1 MTIAVV
7 FLLLVVLVLVNVP
20 IAVAIAVVALA
31 GMVAQHGTMALVNAM
46 LTFYSGATGF
56 PMLAIP
62 LFVLAG
68 GLMNTSGISRRLISF
83 VSALVGFVRGGLAMV
98 NIVVSMIFAE
108 ISGSAVADVAALGS
122 VLIPE
127 MKRRGYK
134 GTFAAAVSSSA
145 ASLAVIIPPSLPM
158 ILYGAIADTSIT
170 QLFIAG
176 IVPGIFCGLA
186 MMGLSY
192 WYAVKFNLPRE
203 QAFSLRR
210 LWVSF
215 KEAGWALTLPV
226 IILGGIFSG
235 FVTATEA
242 AGLAVFAAL
251 VIGVIIYRE
260 LDLKLLHKSLVDG
273 VVQTAAVMLL
283 VTASAV
289 LGGYLT
295 ELQVPIRLAQG
306 MLAISENKYVVLAML
321 NVLFLAL
328 GCVMHGAAAIVL
340 VVPIVMP
347 LVRQLGIDPV
357 HFGIVVTLNIAIG
370 QQTPPVAS
378 VLAVAC
384 SIAKEDMWAVTRVN
398 LGYIALLIATLIVV
412 TYVPWFST
420 GLVSAI
426 YRP

>member
-1 MTIAVV
+1 MTIALV
-7 FLLLVVLVLVNVP
+7 LLLLIVLVLINVP

-31 GMVAQHGTMALVNAM
+31 GMVAAHGTMALVNGM

-68 GLMNTSGISRRLISF
+68 GLMNTSGISRRLITF
-83 VSALVGFVRGGLAMV
+83 VSALVGFIRGGLAMV

-127 MKRRGYK
+127 MKRRGYS
-134 GTFAAAVSSSA
+134 GRFAAAVSSSA

-176 IVPGIFCGLA
+176 IVPGVLCGLA

-192 WYAVKFNLPRE
+192 WYAIKFNLPRE

-210 LWVSF
+210 LGTSF
-215 KEAGWALTLPV
+215 REAGWALTLPV

-235 FVTATEA
+235 IVTATEA

-251 VIGVIIYRE
+251 VIGVFIYRE
-260 LDLKLLHKSLVDG
+260 LDLQLLHKSLVDG

-295 ELQVPIRLAQG
+295 ELEVPVRLART
-306 MLAISENKYVVLAML
+306 MLAISENRYVVLAML
-321 NVLFLAL
+321 NVLFFGL

-340 VVPIVMP
+340 IVPIVMP

-398 LGYIALLIATLIVV
+398 LGYITLLIATLLVV

-420 GLVSAI
+420 GLVTAI
-426 YRP
+426 YGP

>member
-7 FLLLVVLVLVNVP
+7 LLFMVVLVLLNVP

-31 GMVAQHGTMALVNAM
+31 GMVAAHGTTALVNGM
-46 LTFYSGATGF
+46 LTLYSGATGF

-68 GLMNTSGISRRLISF
+68 GLMNTSGISRRLIAF
-83 VSALVGFVRGGLAMV
+83 VSAIVGFIRGGLAMV

-127 MKRRGYK
+127 MKRRGYQ
-134 GTFAAAVSSSA
+134 GRFAAAVSSSA

-176 IVPGIFCGLA
+176 VVPGILCGIA
-186 MMGLSY
+186 MMALSY
-192 WYAVKFNLPRE
+192 WYAVRFNLPRE
-203 QAFSLRR
+203 QAFSLSR
-210 LWVSF
+210 LWSSF
-215 KEAGWALTLPV
+215 REAGWALTLPV

-251 VIGVIIYRE
+251 VIGIFVYRE

-289 LGGYLT
+289 LGIYLT
-295 ELQVPIRLAQG
+295 ELEVPVRLTRA
-306 MLAISENKYVVLAML
+306 MLAISENRYVVLAML
-321 NVLFLAL
+321 NVLFFGL

-340 VVPIVMP
+340 IVPIVMP

-384 SIAKEDMWAVTRVN
+384 SIAKEDLWAVTRVN
-398 LGYIALLIATLIVV
+398 LGYIALLIATLLVV

-420 GLVSAI
+420 GLVTAI
-426 YRP
+426 YGS

>member
-7 FLLLVVLVLVNVP
+7 MLLMVVLVLINVP

-31 GMVAQHGTMALVNAM
+31 GMVAAHGTTALVNGM

-68 GLMNTSGISRRLISF
+68 GLMNTSGISRRLIAF
-83 VSALVGFVRGGLAMV
+83 VSALVGFIRGGLAMV

-127 MKRRGYK
+127 MKRRGYS
-134 GTFAAAVSSSA
+134 GRFAAAVSSSA

-176 IVPGIFCGLA
+176 VVPGILCGLA

-210 LWVSF
+210 LWASF
-215 KEAGWALTLPV
+215 REAGWALTLPA

-235 FVTATEA
+235 VVTATEA

-251 VIGVIIYRE
+251 AIGVFVYRE
-260 LDLKLLHKSLVDG
+260 LDLALLHKSLVDG

-295 ELQVPIRLAQG
+295 ELEVPARLTRT
-306 MLAISENKYVVLAML
+306 MLAISENRFVVLAML
-321 NVLFLAL
+321 NVLFFGL

-340 VVPIVMP
+340 IVPIVMP
-347 LVRQLGIDPV
+347 LVRQIGVDPV
-357 HFGIVVTLNIAIG
+357 HFGIIVTLNVAIG

-384 SIAKEDMWAVTRVN
+384 TIAKEDMWAVTRVN
-398 LGYIALLIATLIVV
+398 LGYIALLIATLLVV
-412 TYVPWFST
+412 TYVPWFSI
-420 GLVSAI
+420 GLVRAI
-426 YRP
+426 YGP

>member
-7 FLLLVVLVLVNVP
+7 LLLMVVLVLINVP
-20 IAVAIAVVALA
+20 IAVAIAVVAIV
-31 GMVAQHGTMALVNAM
+31 GMAAAHGTIALVNAM

-68 GLMNTSGISRRLISF
+68 GLMNTSGISRRLIAF

-127 MKRRGYK
+127 MKRRGYS
-134 GTFAAAVSSSA
+134 GRFAAAVSSSA

-176 IVPGIFCGLA
+176 IVPGVLCGVS

-192 WYAVKFNLPRE
+192 WYAVRFNLPRE
-203 QAFSLRR
+203 QSFSLAR
-210 LWVSF
+210 LWQSF
-215 KEAGWALTLPV
+215 REAGWALTLPV

-251 VIGVIIYRE
+251 VIGVFIYRE
-260 LDLKLLHKSLVDG
+260 LDWKLLHKSLVDG

-295 ELQVPIRLAQG
+295 ELQVPARLTQA
-306 MLAISENKYVVLAML
+306 MLAISENRYVVLAML
-321 NVLFLAL
+321 NLLFFGL

-340 VVPIVMP
+340 IVPIVMP

-357 HFGIVVTLNIAIG
+357 QFGIIVTLNVAIG

-398 LGYIALLIATLIVV
+398 LGYIALLIATLILI

-420 GLVSAI
+420 GLVNAI
-426 YRP
+426 YLP

>member
-7 FLLLVVLVLVNVP
+7 LLFMVVLVLLNVP

-31 GMVAQHGTMALVNAM
+31 GMVAAHGTTALVNGM
-46 LTFYSGATGF
+46 LTLYSGATGF

-68 GLMNTSGISRRLISF
+68 GLMNTSGISRRLIAF
-83 VSALVGFVRGGLAMV
+83 VSAIVGFIRGGLAMV

-127 MKRRGYK
+127 MKRRGYQ
-134 GTFAAAVSSSA
+134 GRFAAAVSSSA

-176 IVPGIFCGLA
+176 VVPGILCGIA
-186 MMGLSY
+186 MMALSY
-192 WYAVKFNLPRE
+192 WYAVRFNLPRE

-210 LWVSF
+210 LWSSF
-215 KEAGWALTLPV
+215 REAGWALTLPV

-251 VIGVIIYRE
+251 VIGIFVYRE

-289 LGGYLT
+289 LGIYLT
-295 ELQVPIRLAQG
+295 ELEVPVRLTRA
-306 MLAISENKYVVLAML
+306 MLAISENRYVVLAML
-321 NVLFLAL
+321 NVLFFGL

-340 VVPIVMP
+340 IVPIVMP

-384 SIAKEDMWAVTRVN
+384 SIAKEDLWAVTRVN
-398 LGYIALLIATLIVV
+398 LGYIALLIATLLVV

-420 GLVSAI
+420 GLVTAI
-426 YRP
+426 YGS

>member
-1 MTIAVV
+1 MTIAAVL
-7 FLLLVVLVLVNVP
+7 LLLVVLVLINVP

-31 GMVAQHGTMALVNAM
+31 GMVAAHGAMALVNGM

-68 GLMNTSGISRRLISF
+68 GLMNTSGISRRLITF
-83 VSALVGFVRGGLAMV
+83 VSALVGFIRGGLAMV

-127 MKRRGYK
+127 MKRRGYS
-134 GTFAAAVSSSA
+134 GRFAAAVSSSA

-176 IVPGIFCGLA
+176 IVPGVLCGLA

-210 LWVSF
+210 LGTSLR
-215 KEAGWALTLPV
+215 EAGWALTLPV

-235 FVTATEA
+235 VVTATEA

-251 VIGVIIYRE
+251 VIGVFIYRE
-260 LDLKLLHKSLVDG
+260 LDLQLLHKSLVDG

-295 ELQVPIRLAQG
+295 ELEVPVRLART
-306 MLAISENKYVVLAML
+306 MLAISENRYVVLAML
-321 NVLFLAL
+321 NVLFFGL

-340 VVPIVMP
+340 IVPIVMP

-398 LGYIALLIATLIVV
+398 LGYITLLIATLLVV

-420 GLVSAI
+420 GLVTAI
-426 YRP
+426 YGP

>member
-1 MTIAVV
+1 MTIAIV
-7 FLLLVVLVLVNVP
+7 FVLLVVLVLVNVP

-31 GMVAQHGTMALVNAM
+31 GMVAAHGAMALVNGM

-68 GLMNTSGISRRLISF
+68 GLMNTSGISRRLIAF
-83 VSALVGFVRGGLAMV
+83 VSALVGFIRGGLAMV

-127 MKRRGYK
+127 MKRRGYA
-134 GTFAAAVSSSA
+134 GRFAAAVSSSA

-176 IVPGIFCGLA
+176 VVPGILCGLA
-186 MMGLSY
+186 MMALSY
-192 WYAVKFNLPRE
+192 WYAVRFGLPRE

-210 LWVSF
+210 LWTSF
-215 KEAGWALTLPV
+215 REAGWALTLPV

-235 FVTATEA
+235 IVTATEA

-251 VIGVIIYRE
+251 VIGVFVYRE
-260 LDLKLLHKSLVDG
+260 LNLGLLHKALVDG

-295 ELQVPIRLAQG
+295 ELEVPARLART
-306 MLAISENKYVVLAML
+306 MLAISENPYVVLAML
-321 NVLFLAL
+321 NILFFGL

-398 LGYIALLIATLIVV
+398 LGYIALLIATLLAV
-412 TYVPWFST
+412 TYVPWIST

-426 YRP
+426 YGP

>member
-1 MTIAVV
+1 MTIAIV
-7 FLLLVVLVLVNVP
+7 FALLIVLVLINVP

-31 GMVAQHGTMALVNAM
+31 GMSAAHGTTAIVSAM
-46 LTFYSGATGF
+46 LTLYSGATGF

-68 GLMNTSGISRRLISF
+68 GLMNTSGISRRLIAF
-83 VSALVGFVRGGLAMV
+83 VSAIVGFIRGGLAMV

-127 MKRRGYK
+127 MKRRGYR
-134 GTFAAAVSSSA
+134 GPFAAAVSSSA

-176 IVPGIFCGLA
+176 IVPGIVCGLA
-186 MMGLSY
+186 MMTLSY
-192 WYAVKFNLPRE
+192 WYAVRFDLPRE

-210 LWVSF
+210 LWASF
-215 KEAGWALTLPV
+215 REAGWALTLPV

-235 FVTATEA
+235 VVTATEA
-242 AGLAVFAAL
+242 AGLAVLAAL
-251 VIGVIIYRE
+251 VIGIFVYRE
-260 LDLKLLHKSLVDG
+260 LDVRLLHKSLVDG

-289 LGGYLT
+289 LGIYLT
-295 ELQVPIRLAQG
+295 ELEVPARLTRA
-306 MLAISENKYVVLAML
+306 MLAISENRYVVLAML
-321 NVLFLAL
+321 NVLFFAL

-347 LVRQLGIDPV
+347 LVRELGIDTV

-398 LGYIALLIATLIVV
+398 LGYIAMLIATLIVV
-412 TYVPWFST
+412 TYVPGFST
-420 GLVSAI
+420 GLVGAI
-426 YRP
+426 YGR

>member
-1 MTIAVV
+1 MTIALV
-7 FLLLVVLVLVNVP
+7 LLLLIVLVLINVP

-31 GMVAQHGTMALVNAM
+31 GMVAAHGTMALVNGM

-68 GLMNTSGISRRLISF
+68 GLMNTSGISRRLIAF
-83 VSALVGFVRGGLAMV
+83 VSALVGFIRGGLAMV

-127 MKRRGYK
+127 MKRRGYS
-134 GTFAAAVSSSA
+134 GRFAAAVSSSA

-176 IVPGIFCGLA
+176 IVPGVLCGLA

-210 LWVSF
+210 LGTSLR
-215 KEAGWALTLPV
+215 EAGWALTLPV

-235 FVTATEA
+235 VVTATEA

-251 VIGVIIYRE
+251 VIGVFIYRE
-260 LDLKLLHKSLVDG
+260 LDLQLLHKSLVDG

-295 ELQVPIRLAQG
+295 ELEVPVRLART
-306 MLAISENKYVVLAML
+306 MLAISENRYVVLAML
-321 NVLFLAL
+321 NVLFFGL

-340 VVPIVMP
+340 IVPIVMP

-398 LGYIALLIATLIVV
+398 LGYITLLIATLLVV

-420 GLVSAI
+420 GLVTAI
-426 YRP
+426 YGP

>member
-1 MTIAVV
+1 MTIALV
-7 FLLLVVLVLVNVP
+7 LLFMVVLVLLNVP

-31 GMVAQHGTMALVNAM
+31 GMVAAHGTTALVNGM
-46 LTFYSGATGF
+46 LTLYSGATGF

-68 GLMNTSGISRRLISF
+68 GLMNTSGISRRLIAF
-83 VSALVGFVRGGLAMV
+83 VSAIVGFIRGGLAMV

-127 MKRRGYK
+127 MKRRGYP
-134 GTFAAAVSSSA
+134 GRFAAAVSSSA

-176 IVPGIFCGLA
+176 VVPGILCGIA
-186 MMGLSY
+186 MMALSY
-192 WYAVKFNLPRE
+192 WYAVRFNLPRE

-210 LWVSF
+210 LWSSLR
-215 KEAGWALTLPV
+215 EAGWALTLPV

-251 VIGVIIYRE
+251 VIGIFVYRE

-289 LGGYLT
+289 LGIYLT
-295 ELQVPIRLAQG
+295 ELEVPVRLTRA
-306 MLAISENKYVVLAML
+306 MLAISENRYVVLAML
-321 NVLFLAL
+321 NVLFFGL

-340 VVPIVMP
+340 IVPIVMP

-384 SIAKEDMWAVTRVN
+384 SIAKEDLWAVTRVN
-398 LGYIALLIATLIVV
+398 LGYIALLIATLLVV

-420 GLVSAI
+420 GLVTAI
-426 YRP
+426 YGS

>member
-1 MTIAVV
+1 MA
-7 FLLLVVLVLVNVP
+7 
-20 IAVAIAVVALA
+20 AA
-31 GMVAQHGTMALVNAM
+31 HGTMALVNAM

-68 GLMNTSGISRRLISF
+68 GLMNTSGISRRLIAF
-83 VSALVGFVRGGLAMV
+83 VAALVGFVRGGLAMV

-127 MKRRGYK
+127 MKRRGYS
-134 GTFAAAVSSSA
+134 GRFAAAVSSSA

-176 IVPGIFCGLA
+176 IVPGVLCGVS

-192 WYAVKFNLPRE
+192 WYAVRFNLPRE
-203 QAFSLRR
+203 QSFSLVR
-210 LWVSF
+210 LWQSF
-215 KEAGWALTLPV
+215 REAGWALTLPV

-251 VIGVIIYRE
+251 VIGVFIYRE
-260 LDLKLLHKSLVDG
+260 LDWKLLHKSLVDG

-295 ELQVPIRLAQG
+295 ELQVPARLTQA
-306 MLAISENKYVVLAML
+306 MLAISENRYVVLAML
-321 NVLFLAL
+321 NLLFFGL

-340 VVPIVMP
+340 IVPIVMP
-347 LVRQLGIDPV
+347 LVRQLGIDPIQ
-357 HFGIVVTLNIAIG
+357 FGIIVTLNVAIG

-398 LGYIALLIATLIVV
+398 LGYITLLVATLLLI

-420 GLVSAI
+420 GLVNAI
-426 YRP
+426 YLP

>member
-1 MTIAVV
+1 MTIALV
-7 FLLLVVLVLVNVP
+7 FLLLVALVLINVP
-20 IAVAIAVVALA
+20 IAVAIAVVALT
-31 GMVAQHGTMALVNAM
+31 GMVAAHETTALVNAM
-46 LTFYSGATGF
+46 LTFYSEATNF
-56 PMLAIP
+56 PLLAIP
-62 LFVLAG
+62 LFMLAG
-68 GLMNTSGISRRLISF
+68 GLMNTSGISRRLIAF
-83 VSALVGFVRGGLAMV
+83 VTAVVGFIRGGLAMV
-98 NIVVSMIFAE
+98 NVFVSMIFAE

-127 MKRRGYK
+127 MKRRGYS
-134 GTFAAAVSSSA
+134 GRFAAAVTSSS

-158 ILYGAIADTSIT
+158 ILYGAISDTSIT

-176 IVPGIFCGLA
+176 IVPGVVCGMA

-203 QAFSLRR
+203 AAFSLRR
-210 LWVSF
+210 LWSSL

-242 AGLAVFAAL
+242 AGLAVLAAL
-251 VIGVIIYRE
+251 VIGVFIYGE
-260 LDLKLLHKSLVDG
+260 LDWRQLHRSLVDG

-289 LGGYLT
+289 LGIYLT
-295 ELQVPIRLAQG
+295 ELQVPIRLTQG
-306 MLAISENKYVVLAML
+306 LLAISDDRFVVLAML
-321 NVLFLAL
+321 NLLFFGL
-328 GCVMHGAAAIVL
+328 GCIMHGAAAIVL

-347 LVRQLGIDPV
+347 LVRQLGVDPV
-357 HFGIVVTLNIAIG
+357 HFGIIVTLNIAVG

-398 LGYIALLIATLIVV
+398 LGYIALLIATLLVI
-412 TYVPWFST
+412 TYVPVFSI

-426 YRP
+426 YGP

>member
-1 MTIAVV
+1 MTILLV
-7 FLLLVVLVLVNVP
+7 FLLLILVLINVP
-20 IAVAIAVVALA
+20 IAVAIAVVALC
-31 GMVAQHGTMALVNAM
+31 GMVIAHGTTALVNAM
-46 LTFYSGATGF
+46 LTFYSGATSF
-56 PMLAIP
+56 PLLAIP

-68 GLMNTSGISRRLISF
+68 GLMNTSGISRRLIAF
-83 VSALVGFVRGGLAMV
+83 VTALVGFVRGGLAMV

-127 MKRRGYK
+127 MKRRGYQ
-134 GTFAAAVSSSA
+134 GRFAAAVSSSA

-176 IVPGIFCGLA
+176 IVPGILCGAA
-186 MMGLSY
+186 MMALSY
-192 WYAVKFNLPRE
+192 WYAVRFNLPRE
-203 QAFSLRR
+203 EAFSLRR
-210 LWVSF
+210 LWTSF
-215 KEAGWALTLPV
+215 RQAGWALTLPV

-242 AGLAVFAAL
+242 AGLAVVAAL
-251 VIGVIIYRE
+251 VIGVFVYGE
-260 LDLKLLHKSLVDG
+260 LDLRLLHRSLVDG

-289 LGGYLT
+289 LGIYLT
-295 ELQVPIRLAQG
+295 ELELPLRLTRSL
-306 MLAISENKYVVLAML
+306 LAVSENRYVVLAML
-321 NVLFLAL
+321 NVLFFGL
-328 GCVMHGAAAIVL
+328 GCIMHGAAAIVL

-357 HFGIVVTLNIAIG
+357 HFGIIVTLNIAIG

-398 LGYIALLIATLIVV
+398 LGYIALLIATLLVV
-412 TYVPWFST
+412 TYVPVVAT
-420 GLVSAI
+420 GLVGAV
-426 YRP
+426 YGG

>member
-1 MTIAVV
+1 
-7 FLLLVVLVLVNVP
+7 
-20 IAVAIAVVALA
+20 
-31 GMVAQHGTMALVNAM
+31 
-46 LTFYSGATGF
+46 
-56 PMLAIP
+56 
-62 LFVLAG
+62 
-68 GLMNTSGISRRLISF
+68 
-83 VSALVGFVRGGLAMV
+83 VSAMVGFIRGGLAMV

-127 MKRRGYK
+127 MKRRGYS
-134 GTFAAAVSSSA
+134 GRFAASVSSSA
-145 ASLAVIIPPSLPM
+145 ASLAVISPPSLPM

-176 IVPGIFCGLA
+176 VLPGVLCGA
-186 MMGLSY
+186 GMMGLSY
-192 WYAVKFNLPRE
+192 WYAIRFNLPRE

-210 LWVSF
+210 LWSSF

-235 FVTATEA
+235 VVTATEA
-242 AGLAVFAAL
+242 AGLAVLAAL
-251 VIGVIIYRE
+251 VIGVFIYRE
-260 LDLKLLHKSLVDG
+260 LDLRLLHKSLVDG

-289 LGGYLT
+289 LGIYLT
-295 ELQVPIRLAQG
+295 ELEVPVRLTRA
-306 MLAISENKYVVLAML
+306 MLALSENRYVVLAML
-321 NVLFLAL
+321 NVLFFGL

-378 VLAVAC
+378 VLATAC
-384 SIAKEDMWAVTRVN
+384 AIAKEDIWTVTRTNVYFVAV
-398 LGYIALLIATLIVV
+398 LVAVLLLV
-412 TYVPWFST
+412 TYVPAT
-420 GLVSAI
+420 GLALVNFF
-426 YRP
+426 YR

>member
-7 FLLLVVLVLVNVP
+7 FLLLVALVLVNVP
-20 IAVAIAVVALA
+20 IAVAIAVVALV
-31 GMVAQHGTMALVNAM
+31 GMVAAHGPTALVNGM
-46 LTFYSGATGF
+46 LTLFSGATSF

-127 MKRRGYK
+127 MKRRGYS
-134 GTFAAAVSSSA
+134 GAFAAAVSSSA

-176 IVPGIFCGLA
+176 VVPGAVCGLG

-192 WYAVKFNLPRE
+192 WYAIKFNLPRE
-203 QAFSLRR
+203 EAFSLLR

-215 KEAGWALTLPV
+215 KQAGWALTLPV

-235 FVTATEA
+235 LVTATEA

-251 VIGVIIYRE
+251 VIGVVVCRE

-273 VVQTAAVMLL
+273 VIQTATVMLL

-295 ELQVPIRLAQG
+295 ELQVPIKLAHG
-306 MLAISENKYVVLAML
+306 MLAISENRYVVLAML
-321 NVLFLAL
+321 NVLFFGL

-347 LVRQLGIDPV
+347 LVHQLGIDPV
-357 HFGIVVTLNIAIG
+357 HFGILVTLNIAIG

-398 LGYIALLIATLIVV
+398 LGYIAVLIATLLVV

-426 YRP
+426 YAK

>member
-1 MTIAVV
+1 MTIALV
-7 FLLLVVLVLVNVP
+7 FLLLVGLVLINVP
-20 IAVAIAVVALA
+20 IAIAIAAVAMV
-31 GMVAQHGTMALVNAM
+31 GMAATHGTMALVNAM

-68 GLMNTSGISRRLISF
+68 GLMNTSGISRRLIAF

-134 GTFAAAVSSSA
+134 GPFAAAVSSSA

-176 IVPGIFCGLA
+176 VVPGILCGLG
-186 MMGLSY
+186 MMALSY

-203 QAFSLRR
+203 QAFSLAR
-210 LWVSF
+210 LWSSLR
-215 KEAGWALTLPV
+215 EAAWALTLPV

-235 FVTATEA
+235 IVTATEA
-242 AGLAVFAAL
+242 AGLAVLAAL
-251 VIGVIIYRE
+251 AVGIGVYRE
-260 LDLKLLHKSLVDG
+260 LDWRLLHKSLVDG

-289 LGGYLT
+289 LGIYLT
-295 ELQVPIRLAQG
+295 QLEVPTRLTRA
-306 MLAISENKYVVLAML
+306 MLAISENRYVVLAML
-321 NVLFLAL
+321 NVLFFGI
-328 GCVMHGAAAIVL
+328 GCIMHGAAAIVL
-340 VVPIVMP
+340 IVPIVMP
-347 LVRQLGIDPV
+347 LVHQLGIDPV
-357 HFGIVVTLNIAIG
+357 HFGIIVTLNVAIG

-398 LGYIALLIATLIVV
+398 LGYIGLLVTTLLVV

-420 GLVSAI
+420 GLVRAL
-426 YRP
+426 YAP

>member
-1 MTIAVV
+1 MTIAAV
-7 FLLLVVLVLVNVP
+7 FALLIVLVLVNVP

-31 GMVAQHGTMALVNAM
+31 GMAAAHGTMALVNAM
-46 LTFYSGATGF
+46 LTLYSGATGF

-83 VSALVGFVRGGLAMV
+83 VSALVGFIRGGLAMV

-176 IVPGIFCGLA
+176 IVPGVVCGLA
-186 MMGLSY
+186 MMSLSY
-192 WYAVKFNLPRE
+192 WYAVRFNLPRE

-210 LWVSF
+210 LWASF
-215 KEAGWALTLPV
+215 REAGWALTLPV

-235 FVTATEA
+235 VVTATEA
-242 AGLAVFAAL
+242 AGLAVLAAL
-251 VIGVIIYRE
+251 VIGIFIYRE
-260 LDLKLLHKSLVDG
+260 LDLRLLHRSLVEG

-289 LGGYLT
+289 LGIYLT
-295 ELQVPIRLAQG
+295 ELEVPARLTRA
-306 MLAISENKYVVLAML
+306 MLAISENRYVVLAML
-321 NVLFLAL
+321 NVLFFAL

-357 HFGIVVTLNIAIG
+357 HFGIVVTLNIAVG

-384 SIAKEDMWAVTRVN
+384 SIAKQDMWAVTRVN
-398 LGYIALLIATLIVV
+398 LGYIGMLIVTLILV
-412 TYVPWFST
+412 TYVPGFAT
-420 GLVSAI
+420 GLVGAI
-426 YRP
+426 YGR

>member
-7 FLLLVVLVLVNVP
+7 LLLMVVLVLINVP
-20 IAVAIAVVALA
+20 IAVAIAVVAIV
-31 GMVAQHGTMALVNAM
+31 GMAAAHGTMALVNAM

-68 GLMNTSGISRRLISF
+68 GLMNTSGISRRLIAF
-83 VSALVGFVRGGLAMV
+83 VAALVGFVRGGLAMV

-127 MKRRGYK
+127 MKRRGYS
-134 GTFAAAVSSSA
+134 GRFAAAVSSSA

-176 IVPGIFCGLA
+176 IVPGVLCGVA

-192 WYAVKFNLPRE
+192 WYAVRFNLPRE
-203 QAFSLRR
+203 QSFSLAR
-210 LWVSF
+210 LWQSF
-215 KEAGWALTLPV
+215 REAGWALTLPV

-251 VIGVIIYRE
+251 VIGVFIYRE
-260 LDLKLLHKSLVDG
+260 LDWKLLHKSLVDG

-295 ELQVPIRLAQG
+295 ELQVPARLTQA
-306 MLAISENKYVVLAML
+306 MLAISENRYVVLAML
-321 NVLFLAL
+321 NLLFFGL

-340 VVPIVMP
+340 IVPIVMP
-347 LVRQLGIDPV
+347 LVRQLGIDPIQ
-357 HFGIVVTLNIAIG
+357 FGIIVTLNVAIG

-398 LGYIALLIATLIVV
+398 LGYITLLVATLLLI

-420 GLVSAI
+420 GLVNAI
-426 YRP
+426 YLP

>member
-7 FLLLVVLVLVNVP
+7 LLLLVALVLVNVP
-20 IAVAIAVVALA
+20 IAVAIAVVALT
-31 GMVAQHGTMALVNAM
+31 GMVAAHGTMALVNGM

-68 GLMNTSGISRRLISF
+68 GLMNTSGISRRLIAF
-83 VSALVGFVRGGLAMV
+83 VSALVGFIRGGLAMV

-127 MKRRGYK
+127 MKRRGYS
-134 GTFAAAVSSSA
+134 GRFAAAVSSSA

-176 IVPGIFCGLA
+176 VVPGILCGLA
-186 MMGLSY
+186 MMVLSY
-192 WYAVKFNLPRE
+192 WYAVRFNLPRE

-210 LWVSF
+210 LWTSF
-215 KEAGWALTLPV
+215 REAGWALTLPV

-235 FVTATEA
+235 VVTATEA

-251 VIGVIIYRE
+251 AIGILVYRE
-260 LDLKLLHKSLVDG
+260 LDLRLLHKSLVDG

-289 LGGYLT
+289 LGSYLT
-295 ELQVPIRLAQG
+295 ELEVPVRLARG
-306 MLAISENKYVVLAML
+306 MLAISENRYVVLAML
-321 NVLFLAL
+321 NVLFFGL

-398 LGYIALLIATLIVV
+398 LGYIALLIATLLVV

-426 YRP
+426 YGP

>member
-31 GMVAQHGTMALVNAM
+31 GMAAAHGTMALVNGM

-68 GLMNTSGISRRLISF
+68 GLMNTSGISRRLIGF

-134 GTFAAAVSSSA
+134 GAFAAAVSSSA

-176 IVPGIFCGLA
+176 IVPGILCGLG

-192 WYAVKFNLPRE
+192 WYAIKFNLPRE
-203 QAFSLRR
+203 QAFSLHR
-210 LWVSF
+210 LWASF

-251 VIGVIIYRE
+251 VIGVLIYRE
-260 LDLKLLHKSLVDG
+260 LDFKLLHKSLVDG

-295 ELQVPIRLAQG
+295 ELQVPIRLAHG
-306 MLAISENKYVVLAML
+306 MLAISENRYVVLAML
-321 NVLFLAL
+321 NVLFFGL

-347 LVRQLGIDPV
+347 LVHQLGIDPV

-420 GLVSAI
+420 GLVSAL
-426 YRP
+426 YAP

>member
-7 FLLLVVLVLVNVP
+7 FAILVLLVLINVP
-20 IAVAIAVVALA
+20 IAVAIVVVALM
-31 GMVAQHGTMALVNAM
+31 GMVAGHGTMAIVNAM
-46 LTFYSGATGF
+46 LTLYSGATGF

-68 GLMNTSGISRRLISF
+68 GLMNTSGISRRLIAF
-83 VSALVGFVRGGLAMV
+83 VSALVGFIRGGLAMV

-127 MKRRGYK
+127 MKRRGYRAP
-134 GTFAAAVSSSA
+134 FAAAVSSSA

-176 IVPGIFCGLA
+176 IVPGVVCGIA
-186 MMGLSY
+186 MMALSY
-192 WYAVKFNLPRE
+192 WYAVRFDLPRE
-203 QAFSLRR
+203 QAFSLRV
-210 LWVSF
+210 LWRSF
-215 KEAGWALTLPV
+215 REAGWALTLPV

-242 AGLAVFAAL
+242 AGLAVVAAL
-251 VIGVIIYRE
+251 VIGIFVYRE
-260 LDLKLLHKSLVDG
+260 LDVALLHKSLVDG

-289 LGGYLT
+289 LGIYLT
-295 ELQVPIRLAQG
+295 ELEVPARLTRA
-306 MLAISENKYVVLAML
+306 MLEISENRAVVLAML
-321 NVLFLAL
+321 NVLFFAL

-347 LVRQLGIDPV
+347 LVHRLGIDPV
-357 HFGIVVTLNIAIG
+357 HFGIIVTLNVAIG

-398 LGYIALLIATLIVV
+398 VGYITMLIGTLIMV
-412 TYVPWFST
+412 TYVPVFST
-420 GLVSAI
+420 GLVTVI
-426 YRP
+426 YAR

>member
-1 MTIAVV
+1 MTIAIV
-7 FLLLVVLVLVNVP
+7 FLLLVALVLINVP
-20 IAVAIAVVALA
+20 IAVAIAVVAMV
-31 GMVAQHGTMALVNAM
+31 GMAAANGTMALVNAM

-68 GLMNTSGISRRLISF
+68 GLMNTSGISRRLIAF

-98 NIVVSMIFAE
+98 NILVSMIFAE

-127 MKRRGYK
+127 MKRRGYA
-134 GTFAAAVSSSA
+134 GPFAAAVSSSA

-176 IVPGIFCGLA
+176 VVPGILCGVG
-186 MMGLSY
+186 MMALSY
-192 WYAVKFNLPRE
+192 WYAVKYNLPRE
-203 QAFSLRR
+203 QAFSLTR
-210 LWVSF
+210 LWSSLR
-215 KEAGWALTLPV
+215 EAAWALTLPV

-235 FVTATEA
+235 IVTATEA
-242 AGLAVFAAL
+242 AGLAVLAAL
-251 VIGVIIYRE
+251 VIGIGVYRE
-260 LDLKLLHKSLVDG
+260 LDWRLLHKSLVDG

-289 LGGYLT
+289 LGIYLT
-295 ELQVPIRLAQG
+295 QLEVPTRLTRA
-306 MLAISENKYVVLAML
+306 MLAISENRYVVLAML
-321 NVLFLAL
+321 NVLFFGI
-328 GCVMHGAAAIVL
+328 GCIMHGAAAIVL
-340 VVPIVMP
+340 IVPIVMP
-347 LVRQLGIDPV
+347 LVHQLGIDPV
-357 HFGIVVTLNIAIG
+357 HFGIIVTLNVAIG

-398 LGYIALLIATLIVV
+398 LGYIALLVTTLLVV

-420 GLVSAI
+420 GLVRAL
-426 YRP
+426 YAP

>member
-1 MTIAVV
+1 MTIAAV
-7 FLLLVVLVLVNVP
+7 FVLLIVLVLINVP
-20 IAVAIAVVALA
+20 IAVAIVVVALA
-31 GMVAQHGTMALVNAM
+31 GMVAGHGTMALVNAM

-83 VSALVGFVRGGLAMV
+83 VSALVGFIRGGLAMV
-98 NIVVSMIFAE
+98 NIMVSMIFAE

-127 MKRRGYK
+127 MKRRGYS
-134 GTFAAAVSSSA
+134 GRFAAAVSSSA

-176 IVPGIFCGLA
+176 VVPGVLCGVA
-186 MMGLSY
+186 MMVLSY
-192 WYAVKFNLPRE
+192 WYAVRFNLPRE

-210 LWVSF
+210 LWTSF

-235 FVTATEA
+235 VVTATEA

-251 VIGVIIYRE
+251 AIGLLVYRE
-260 LDLKLLHKSLVDG
+260 LELRLLHKSLVDG

-295 ELQVPIRLAQG
+295 ELQVPVRLAHG
-306 MLAISENKYVVLAML
+306 MLAISENRYVVLAML
-321 NVLFLAL
+321 NVLFFGL

-347 LVRQLGIDPV
+347 LVRELGIDPV

-426 YRP
+426 YGP

>member
-1 MTIAVV
+1 MTILLV
-7 FLLLVVLVLVNVP
+7 FLLLVALVLINVP

-31 GMVAQHGTMALVNAM
+31 GMVAAHGTTALVNGM
-46 LTFYSGATGF
+46 LTFYSGATSF
-56 PMLAIP
+56 PLLAIP

-68 GLMNTSGISRRLISF
+68 GLMNTSGISRRLIAF
-83 VSALVGFVRGGLAMV
+83 VTALVGFVRGGLAMV
-98 NIVVSMIFAE
+98 NVFVSMIFAE

-127 MKRRGYK
+127 MKRRGYS
-134 GTFAAAVSSSA
+134 GRFSAAVTSSS

-158 ILYGAIADTSIT
+158 IIYGAIADTSIT

-176 IVPGIFCGLA
+176 IVPGVACGIA
-186 MMGLSY
+186 MMALSY
-192 WYAVKFNLPRE
+192 WYAVRFNLPRE
-203 QAFSLRR
+203 DAFSLRR
-210 LWVSF
+210 LWKSF
-215 KEAGWALTLPV
+215 REAGWALTLPV

-235 FVTATEA
+235 VVTATEA
-242 AGLAVFAAL
+242 AGLAVLASL
-251 VIGVIIYRE
+251 VIGVFIYGE
-260 LDLKLLHKSLVDG
+260 LDLRQLHRSLVDG

-289 LGGYLT
+289 LGIYLT
-295 ELQVPIRLAQG
+295 ELEVPARLTRG
-306 MLAISENKYVVLAML
+306 LLTISDNPYAVLAML
-321 NVLFLAL
+321 NLLFFGL
-328 GCVMHGAAAIVL
+328 GCIMHGAAAIVL

-357 HFGIVVTLNIAIG
+357 HFGIIVTLNIAIG

-384 SIAKEDMWAVTRVN
+384 SIAREDMWAVTRVN
-398 LGYIALLIATLIVV
+398 LGYIALLIVTLLFV
-412 TYVPWFST
+412 TYVPVFSL

-426 YRP
+426 YGP

>member
-1 MTIAVV
+1 MTIAIV
-7 FLLLVVLVLVNVP
+7 FVLLVALVLINVP

-31 GMVAQHGTMALVNAM
+31 GMTYAHGPLALVNAM

-68 GLMNTSGISRRLISF
+68 GLMNTSGISRRLIAF

-127 MKRRGYK
+127 MKRRGYA
-134 GTFAAAVSSSA
+134 GPFAAAVSSSA

-176 IVPGIFCGLA
+176 IVPGIVCGLA
-186 MMGLSY
+186 MMVLSY
-192 WYAVKFNLPRE
+192 WYAIRFNLPRE

-210 LWVSF
+210 LWLSLRD
-215 KEAGWALTLPV
+215 AGWALTLPV

-235 FVTATEA
+235 LVTATEA

-251 VIGVIIYRE
+251 VIGLFVYRE
-260 LDLKLLHKSLVDG
+260 LDVALLHKALVDG

-289 LGGYLT
+289 LGIYLT
-295 ELQVPIRLAQG
+295 ELEVPVRLTRA
-306 MLAISENKYVVLAML
+306 MLAISENRYVVLAML
-321 NVLFLAL
+321 NVLFFAL

-357 HFGIVVTLNIAIG
+357 HFGIIVTLNIAIG

-384 SIAKEDMWAVTRVN
+384 SIAREDMWAVTRVN
-398 LGYIALLIATLIVV
+398 LGYIAMLICTLIVV
-412 TYVPWFST
+412 TYVPGFST
-420 GLVSAI
+420 ALVGAI
-426 YRP
+426 YGP